1 MSGMERREFVALLSG
16 AAVAWPLTARAQ
28 QSARVWRIGFWRR
41 YPRRRYPN
49 FDALRNG
56 LRELGYDAGSKP
68 LLTG

>member
-28 QSARVWRIGFWRR
+28 QSARVWRIGILETI
-41 YPRRRYPN
+41 PAPANPN

-56 LRELGYDAGSKP
+56 LRELGYDEGRN
-68 LLTG
+68 L